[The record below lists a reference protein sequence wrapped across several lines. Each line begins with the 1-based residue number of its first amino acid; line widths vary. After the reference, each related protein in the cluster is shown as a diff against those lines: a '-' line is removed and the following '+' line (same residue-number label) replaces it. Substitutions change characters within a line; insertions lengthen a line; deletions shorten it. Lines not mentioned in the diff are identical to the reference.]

1 MSKKEKIALSLGL
14 VVLVLIFI
22 SSSMTY
28 QQQNIQS
35 DLQPFWPPFTRFL
48 NSFSFVYAGEKHSLA
63 LDGYA
68 GYLEFILRKLAH
80 FASYFLMGAFFYYGL
95 RRLIKH
101 NFFPALI
108 IWLAMTGLAAF
119 DEYHQAITGGRTPSV
134 HDVMLDSFGAVVGI
148 LLVGLIIFVVWRHH
162 ERKKLAEN

>member
-63 LDGYA
+63 LDA
-68 GYLEFILRKLAH
+68 
-80 FASYFLMGAFFYYGL
+80 M
-95 RRLIKH
+95 
-101 NFFPALI
+101 PD
-108 IWLAMTGLAAF
+108 IWSLSCVNWPTSP
-119 DEYHQAITGGRTPSV
+119 H
-134 HDVMLDSFGAVVGI
+134 
-148 LLVGLIIFVVWRHH
+148 IF
-162 ERKKLAEN
+162 